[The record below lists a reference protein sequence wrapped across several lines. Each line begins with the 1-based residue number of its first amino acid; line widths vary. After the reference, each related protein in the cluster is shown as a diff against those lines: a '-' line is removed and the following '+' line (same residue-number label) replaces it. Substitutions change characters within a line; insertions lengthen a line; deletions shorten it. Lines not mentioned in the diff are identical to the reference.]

1 MAVQERLYFK
11 LKQIDRD
18 EYEWLTADM
27 IKKCL
32 DRFDETIGQEL
43 GDGNKLPQMETQ
55 IIHHSLEFEHRQID
69 SVLQQHFDNKQL
81 FRFSARVDLVT
92 DKCVWELKCTSKIS
106 IDHMLQVVVYAWLW
120 RLTRE
125 HGESNMDFKILN
137 IKTGEILRV
146 DATIDELT
154 QIMVALLKGKYGE
167 PVVKTDEEF
176 IADCF
181 YQLMM

>member
-1 MAVQERLYFK
+1 
-11 LKQIDRD
+11 
-18 EYEWLTADM
+18 
-27 IKKCL
+27 
-32 DRFDETIGQEL
+32 
-43 GDGNKLPQMETQ
+43 
-55 IIHHSLEFEHRQID
+55 
-69 SVLQQHFDNKQL
+69 
-81 FRFSARVDLVT
+81 
-92 DKCVWELKCTSKIS
+92 
-106 IDHMLQVVVYAWLW
+106 VVIYAWLW

-125 HGESNMDFKILN
+125 PGESAESNTNLDFKILN